1 VPTDSEALTAV
12 PVERG
17 ARFPETDLDQQ
28 AVARQLERILASPA
42 FKNSQR
48 NSKLLRY
55 VVHKTLEGHTDLL
68 KERTLGAEVF
78 SRPADY
84 DTSSDH
90 IVRSTAGEIR
100 KRLAQFYL
108 QPGTNAEIRIDL
120 FPGSYV
126 PRFRRPEDKTLSD
139 AVQVERPPEAA
150 TAATEYSRPLL
161 LTLSLAAAALGLLAG
176 GWGISHFVSRGDA
189 VGRFWKPL
197 FESPSPIAVCVGDPR
212 KAWSGSEANAF
223 ASFPLINSGSR
234 HLVPPAVSPNVW
246 FYRSVPFGDAVTL
259 TRLTAFF
266 SRQDKEFRVVYTPD
280 STLFDLRQN
289 AAVAVG
295 GIDNFWTMHLTRDL
309 RYRFQLDTQANTIFI
324 EDRQAPSRR
333 NWQVTIDM
341 PRNDVNVDYAIV
353 ARVVHPVTGRAVVI
367 AGGIRDCGTL
377 SVGEFLTS
385 SDSVEALERRAPH
398 DWMNVEAVISTKV
411 FKGAPGPPEIV
422 AAYFW

>member
-1 VPTDSEALTAV
+1 MDV
-12 PVERG
+12 
-17 ARFPETDLDQQ
+17 DQQ

-42 FKNSQR
+42 FKSSRR

-55 VVHKTLEGHTDLL
+55 LVDKTLDGRTELL
-68 KERTLGAEVF
+68 KERLLGTEVF
-78 SRPADY
+78 GRPADY

-108 QPGTNAEIRIDL
+108 QNGVNAEIRIDL
-120 FPGSYV
+120 IAGSYI
-126 PRFRRPEDKTLSD
+126 PRFRPPEDKAISD
-139 AVQVERPPEAA
+139 ALQAGRVTEAASATTEHPRRLLVTLALA
-150 TAATEYSRPLL
+150 TAA
-161 LTLSLAAAALGLLAG
+161 LSVLIAG
-176 GWGISHFVSRGDA
+176 GWVISHFVSGADA

-234 HLVPPAVSPNVW
+234 HLVRPAASPNIW

-259 TRLTAFF
+259 TRLTSLF
-266 SRQDKEFRVVYTPD
+266 SRENKESRVVYTPD

-309 RYRFQLDTQANTIFI
+309 RYRFQLDAPSNTIFI
-324 EDRQAPSRR
+324 EDRQAPLRR
-333 NWQVTIDM
+333 DWQVPIDM

-353 ARVVHPVTGRAVVI
+353 ARVVHPATGRAVVI

-377 SVGEFLTS
+377 SAGEFLTS
-385 SDSVEALERRAPH
+385 WASLEALERRAPRH
-398 DWMNVEAVISTKV
+398 WENVEAVISTKV
-411 FKGAPGPPEIV
+411 FKGTPGPPEIA